1 VSRAQVCFVCGNDFD
16 DRDRWVLTRG
26 RVLEEHCSEA
36 CLQENIHARRVAR
49 AAAQTRWLLRVWLL
63 VLVAAGGSALWH
75 RFRMP
80 QPESISVPF
89 DVPRVKERAK
99 PWFGRP
105 AFGPPWPP
113 TDDDWLRGFE
123 RSNWIYPL
131 PGPARRAP
139 TASNGIPDRKLGPA
153 APGSKPAYCR
163 DDGRCSVDV
172 GGELWGEHVYAV
184 QDGVVE
190 RVQRGADDSRAG
202 EYVVLAH
209 FGGYVFTKYFHLA
222 AIPLGLAPGVH
233 VRAGEI
239 IGLLGDTG
247 SDHPSRHLTFALSIR
262 PSHELSEVYWD
273 PTPLMARWPMRLP
286 AHGTVA
292 GFVPPKE
299 EETAA
304 APRRRR

>member
-1 VSRAQVCFVCGNDFD
+1 MSRAQVCFVCGNDFD
-16 DRDRWVLTRG
+16 DRDRFVLTRG
-26 RVLEEHCSEA
+26 RVLEEHCSEE
-36 CLQENIHARRVAR
+36 CLQATIRARRIAR
-49 AAAQTRWLLRVWLL
+49 AAFKTRWLLRAWLL
-63 VLVAAGGSALWH
+63 ILVVAGGSALWH

-89 DVPRVKERAK
+89 DAPLVKARGKA
-99 PWFGRP
+99 WFGP
-105 AFGPPWPP
+105 PPFGPPWPP

-123 RSNWIYPL
+123 RSSWIYPL
-131 PGPARRAP
+131 PGPTRRAP
-139 TASNGIPDRKLGPA
+139 TASDRIYGPA
-153 APGSKPAYCR
+153 APGNKPAYCR
-163 DDGRCSVDV
+163 DNGRCSVDV

-190 RVQRGADDSRAG
+190 RVHRAGDESRAG

-209 FGGYVFTKYFHLA
+209 FGGYVLTKYFHLA
-222 AIPLGLAPGVH
+222 AIPLHLTPGTH
-233 VRAGEI
+233 VKAGEI

-247 SDHPSRHLTFALSIR
+247 SDHPGRHLTFAFSIR
-262 PSHELSEVYWD
+262 PSTELSEVYWD

-299 EETAA
+299 EETTPT
-304 APRRRR
+304 PRRRR